1 MYFYD
6 KNSDSEFFIYK
17 FIQMNTYDNKFVSV
31 DQFVTHVSNWDW
43 ELHDLNLKIWN
54 AIQKKLSIDHDN
66 RIVKINADIMKNI
79 IVKRRFDCS
88 IMRFMKSIVDV
99 FIEFIELYWRS
110 YNVMSII
117 QQYIIDHDWY
127 KSLNEWILIW
137 SMSLSQMLK

>member
-6 KNSDSEFFIYK
+6 KNSDSEFFICK
-17 FIQMNTYDNKFVSV
+17 FIQMNTYNSKFVSV
-31 DQFVTHVSNWDW
+31 NQFVTHVSNWNR
-43 ELHDLNLKIWN
+43 ELHDLNLKVWN
-54 AIQKKLSIDHDN
+54 AIWKKLSIDHDN
-66 RIVKINADIMKNI
+66 RIVEIDADIVKNI
-79 IVKRRFDCS
+79 IVKRRLDCS
-88 IMRFMKSIVDV
+88 IMRFMKSIVYV
-99 FIEFIELYWRS
+99 FIEFIELYWIS

>member
-6 KNSDSEFFIYK
+6 KNSDSEFFVCK
-17 FIQMNTYDNKFVSV
+17 FIQMNTYDSKFVSV
-31 DQFVTHVSNWDW
+31 NQFVTHVSNWNR
-43 ELHDLNLKIWN
+43 ELHDLNLKVWN
-54 AIQKKLSIDHDN
+54 AIWKKLSIDHDN
-66 RIVKINADIMKNI
+66 RIVEIDADIVKNI
-79 IVKRRFDCS
+79 IVKRRLDCS

-99 FIEFIELYWRS
+99 FIEFIESYWRS

>member
-127 KSLNEWILIW
+127 KSLNEWILIL